1 MAAYVSIYYIRHTDV
16 YVIPKKDEPIEVA
29 FIAF

>member
-1 MAAYVSIYYIRHTDV
+1 MAAYVSIYDIRHTDV
-16 YVIPKKDEPIEVA
+16 YVIPKKDEPVEVA

>member
-1 MAAYVSIYYIRHTDV
+1 MAAYVSIYNIRHTDV
-16 YVIPKKDEPIEVA
+16 YVIPIKDEPIEVA